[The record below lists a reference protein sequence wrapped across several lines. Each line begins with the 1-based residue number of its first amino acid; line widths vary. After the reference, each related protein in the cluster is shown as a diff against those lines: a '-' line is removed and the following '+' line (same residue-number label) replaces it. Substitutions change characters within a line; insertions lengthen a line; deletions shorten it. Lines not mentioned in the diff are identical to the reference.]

1 MSTLRISLAQI
12 NTSVG
17 DIYGNVKKIKSYIDM
32 GRNLGSDIIAFPEL
46 SITGYPP
53 EDLLLKPQF
62 IESNIAA
69 MNEIV
74 QYSKNI
80 VVVFGFVDSDKSILY
95 NSAALAFNANLIS
108 THRKNLLPNYGV
120 FDEERYF
127 SKGNSCDVFDI
138 DGIKIAISV
147 CEDIWSDIGPTN
159 IQSING
165 AALVININASPFHI
179 NKRVTREKIITDQ
192 AIKNNISIA
201 YVNQIGGQDELVF
214 DGSSIIVDNTGKIK
228 SRASQFNEELLT
240 YDFIINKTTTP
251 TPSEILKTSK
261 TFLIPT
267 SISQKSQTI
276 PNRLVSPI
284 SSIEEIHQAL
294 IIGTQDYV
302 HKSGFEKVIIALSG
316 GIDSSLV
323 AAIAVEA
330 FGKENVTGIS
340 MPSKFSSENSKT
352 DAYELAKN
360 LDISIETIPIHN
372 MFNTMQDSLSSLF
385 NNLDWDV
392 TEENMQSRIRGNIT
406 MALSNKFNSM
416 VLTTGNKS
424 EMAVGYAT
432 IYGDMAGGFAV
443 IKDVPK
449 LKVYELCKH
458 INNKSDSE
466 IIPSSVINK
475 PPSAE
480 LRYDQKDSDS
490 LPAYEVLDAI
500 LKEYI
505 ENDTS
510 YEDIIKLGFD
520 ENTIFEIIKLVDR
533 TEYKRRQSAPGVKIT
548 NKNFGRDRRMPITNK
563 YYPFGLKDKN

>member
-1 MSTLRISLAQI
+1 M
-12 NTSVG
+12 
-17 DIYGNVKKIKSYIDM
+17 
-32 GRNLGSDIIAFPEL
+32 
-46 SITGYPP
+46 
-53 EDLLLKPQF
+53 
-62 IESNIAA
+62 
-69 MNEIV
+69 
-74 QYSKNI
+74 
-80 VVVFGFVDSDKSILY
+80 
-95 NSAALAFNANLIS
+95 
-108 THRKNLLPNYGV
+108 
-120 FDEERYF
+120 
-127 SKGNSCDVFDI
+127 
-138 DGIKIAISV
+138 
-147 CEDIWSDIGPTN
+147 
-159 IQSING
+159 
-165 AALVININASPFHI
+165 
-179 NKRVTREKIITDQ
+179 
-192 AIKNNISIA
+192 
-201 YVNQIGGQDELVF
+201 
-214 DGSSIIVDNTGKIK
+214 
-228 SRASQFNEELLT
+228 
-240 YDFIINKTTTP
+240 
-251 TPSEILKTSK
+251 
-261 TFLIPT
+261 
-267 SISQKSQTI
+267 
-276 PNRLVSPI
+276 
-284 SSIEEIHQAL
+284 
-294 IIGTQDYV
+294 

-360 LDISIETIPIHN
+360 LDIAIETIPIHN
-372 MFNTMQDSLSSLF
+372 MFNTMQDSLSFLF

-458 INNKSDSE
+458 INSKSNSE

-500 LKEYI
+500 LEEYI
-505 ENDTS
+505 ENDAS
-510 YEDIIKLGFD
+510 YEDIIKFGFD
-520 ENTIFEIIKLVDR
+520 ENIVYEIIKLVDR

>member
-17 DIYGNVKKIKSYIDM
+17 DIYGNVEKIKNYIAM
-32 GRNLGSDIIAFPEL
+32 GRNLESDIIAFPEL

-62 IESNIAA
+62 IKSNIAA

-74 QYSKNI
+74 EDSKNI

-95 NSAALAFNANLIS
+95 NSAALAFDTELIG
-108 THRKNLLPNYGV
+108 THRKHLLPNYGV

-127 SKGNSCDVFDI
+127 AKGNACDVFDI
-138 DGIKIAISV
+138 AGTKIAISV
-147 CEDIWSDIGPTN
+147 CEDIWSEFGPTT
-159 IQSING
+159 IQALNG
-165 AALVININASPFHI
+165 SSLIININASPFHI
-179 NKRVTREKIITDQ
+179 NKRVTREKIIIGQ
-192 AIKNNISIA
+192 ALKNNTSIA

-214 DGSSIIVDNTGKIK
+214 DGSSIIVDHTGKVK

-240 YDFIINKTTTP
+240 YDLIINKKNP
-251 TPSEILKTSK
+251 PSSSRIFKTSK

-276 PNRLVSPI
+276 PTRLIDPI
-284 SSIEEIHQAL
+284 SSIEEIYQAL

-302 HKSGFEKVIIALSG
+302 HKSSFEKVIIALSG

-360 LDISIETIPIHN
+360 LGIAIETISIHN
-372 MFNTMQDSLSSLF
+372 MFNTMQNTLSPLF
-385 NNLDWDV
+385 KNLGWDV

-424 EMAVGYAT
+424 EMAIGYTT

-449 LKVYELCKH
+449 LKVYELCNH
-458 INNKSDSE
+458 INNKSDKE
-466 IIPSSVINK
+466 IIPSSIINK

-500 LKEYI
+500 LEEYI
-505 ENDTS
+505 ENDAS

-520 ENTIFEIIKLVDR
+520 ENIVFEIIKLVDK